1 MSPPEIPVRRWK
13 RLEYERL
20 VEGGFLGPGDP
31 IELLGG
37 QLIVAEPQ
45 GSRHF
50 AAIRAAEEALRSA
63 LGPGWEVRGQGPLAL
78 DDESEPEPDLA
89 VVPGSFRDYRAEH
102 PSRPVL
108 VVEVAESSLLLDR
121 EHKGSLYARAR
132 IADYWIINLVDH
144 ALEIYREPARDASA
158 VFGWRYGS
166 RLVPERDGSVSP
178 LARLTARV
186 RVADLLL

>member
-1 MSPPEIPVRRWK
+1 MAQPEIPLRRWK

-20 VEGGFLGPGDP
+20 VEGGFLGPDDP

-37 QLIVAEPQ
+37 QLVVAEPQ

-63 LGPGWEVRGQGPLAL
+63 FGPGWEVRDQGPLAL
-78 DDESEPEPDLA
+78 DNESEPEPDLA
-89 VVPGSFRDYRAEH
+89 VVPGSFRDYRVEH

-108 VVEVAESSLLLDR
+108 VVEVAESSLFLDR

-132 IADYWIINLVDH
+132 IADYWIINLVDR
-144 ALEIYREPARDASA
+144 ALEIYREPAQDTSA

-166 RLVPERDGSVSP
+166 RLVPERHSSVLP
-178 LARLTARV
+178 LARSTARV

>member
-1 MSPPEIPVRRWK
+1 MSPPEIPVGRWK

-37 QLIVAEPQ
+37 QLIV
-45 GSRHF
+45 
-50 AAIRAAEEALRSA
+50 
-63 LGPGWEVRGQGPLAL
+63 
-78 DDESEPEPDLA
+78 EPDLA

-132 IADYWIINLVDH
+132 IADQAQSEGLFTESLMAAVAESTPD
-144 ALEIYREPARDASA
+144 AQDRLRAFLEKRAGKVVKS
-158 VFGWRYGS
+158 
-166 RLVPERDGSVSP
+166 
-178 LARLTARV
+178 
-186 RVADLLL
+186 

>member
-1 MSPPEIPVRRWK
+1 MSPPELPVRRWK
-13 RLEYERL
+13 RLEYERP
-20 VEGGFLGPGDP
+20 VEGGFLGPGGP
-31 IELLGG
+31 IERLGG
-37 QLIVAEPQ
+37 QLIEAEPQ

-63 LGPGWEVRGQGPLAL
+63 FGPGWEVRGQGPLAL
-78 DDESEPEPDLA
+78 DDESEAEPDLA

-102 PSRPVL
+102 PSRAVL

-132 IADYWIINLVDH
+132 IADQ

>member
-1 MSPPEIPVRRWK
+1 MSPPEIPVGRWK

-37 QLIVAEPQ
+37 QLIV
-45 GSRHF
+45 
-50 AAIRAAEEALRSA
+50 
-63 LGPGWEVRGQGPLAL
+63 
-78 DDESEPEPDLA
+78 EPDLA

-132 IADYWIINLVDH
+132 IADQ

-158 VFGWRYGS
+158 VFGWRYGP
-166 RLVPERDGSVSP
+166 RLVPERDSSVSP
-178 LARLTARV
+178 LAPSTARV
-186 RVADLLL
+186 CVADLLL